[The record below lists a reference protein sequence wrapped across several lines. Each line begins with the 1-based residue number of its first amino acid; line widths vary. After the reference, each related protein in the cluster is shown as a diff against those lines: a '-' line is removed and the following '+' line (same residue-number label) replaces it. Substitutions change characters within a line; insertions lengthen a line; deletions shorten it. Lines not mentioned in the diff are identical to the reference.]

1 MFLICRGFRTIEGS
15 IPTVR
20 QALNWLF
27 RYLGI
32 LLFILVLTTGY
43 YGYSIC
49 DPQGN
54 FWHTLYRSVQHFALT
69 SEMGC
74 VPGDSAGAAAYSAAI
89 NVSRFGAA
97 FLLIFAAVRLL
108 SSSMWTY
115 FRLWTQSLNLFRDR
129 HVLIGYGAVN
139 QEIARERAGKGC
151 RLTIVARSFDDA
163 AKAFAAKYRIV
174 LVDRDIRDEHSL
186 QGLFLHRAQRVIIA
200 AGDDSLTMETAQI
213 VSSILKAKQPGVRT
227 KDIVFAH
234 FTNAEVHRQLQL
246 TSDAGIKAERGYQ
259 GFAVRE
265 ETARYFFAR
274 TWLPERAVR
283 ALPAPGQAKPQLH
296 VVIVG
301 AGDLGMAMTRE
312 AVIHGCSAQLGRPKV
327 TIVDRDR
334 SGGKDRFEA
343 VMPHLFDGTV
353 PDEDCPDIEFVQCLA
368 EDLCQEDLKDGVPIT
383 AWILCCTDDATNLA
397 LAMRLESEMRR
408 GLRPPAPV
416 YPRVWQSNVRDG
428 GRQRIGQE
436 DPWHLVAP
444 FGGMQDVIPT
454 LSILDETWMDIAKS
468 IHAHYDATVQENLQ
482 KSGLSAALREY
493 GPPPWPEGE
502 GPPEPERSRLAAE
515 WRNERQ
521 RFRGAWA
528 DLTDDAKLSNQDAAY
543 QAALRLWELGFDWK
557 TRHRGGL
564 PTLGHAAI
572 DRIFAPERLA
582 DLGPETSLGAAC
594 AAEHRRWMVER
605 AMRGWSA
612 VKPGDQRRNAM
623 KLHVDFRPYAEL
635 YDAARHPTEPE
646 TLTDRQKAANAQR
659 LDAASLRGIVAA
671 LEQVEQ
677 GYPAR
682 SVALPASVPLLEI
695 PRMPDNDAVM
705 VIDVTAPPPFDT
717 PAGAGGPEAE
727 ALAKTRAKDYAQRA
741 LASVASLESW
751 ARPNIDAPS
760 QDHAFAIHLR
770 ERSEGAF
777 ASPLHKEAFEK
788 LLEIC
793 HSYDVALSVEHTDL
807 TQARAAVARETPK
820 AGLHNTKDMTE
831 TP

>member
-1 MFLICRGFRTIEGS
+1 M
-15 IPTVR
+15 
-20 QALNWLF
+20 
-27 RYLGI
+27 RYLGV
-32 LLFILVLTTGY
+32 LLFFVVLGTGY
-43 YGYSIC
+43 YGYRIC
-49 DPQGN
+49 DPEDG
-54 FWHTLYRSVQHFALT
+54 FWHTLYKSVQHFALT
-69 SEMGC
+69 SEMTC
-74 VPGDSAGAAAYSAAI
+74 AIDPSAGAGSGQTAI
-89 NVSRFGAA
+89 NLSRFGAA

-108 SSSMWTY
+108 SSSIWTY
-115 FRLWTQSLNLFRDR
+115 CKLWTQSLNLFGDR

-139 QEIARERAGKGC
+139 QEIARERVSKGC

-163 AKAFAAKYRIV
+163 AKAFAARYRIV
-174 LVDRDIRDEHSL
+174 LVDRDIRDENAL
-186 QGLFLHRAQRVIIA
+186 QGLFLHRAHRVIIA

-213 VSSILKAKQPGVRT
+213 VSGILKARQPEART
-227 KDIVFAH
+227 KDVVFAH

-259 GFAVRE
+259 GFAIRE

-274 TWLPERAVR
+274 TWLAERAVR
-283 ALPAPGQAKPQLH
+283 AQPAPGQARPQLH
-296 VVIVG
+296 LVVVG

-312 AVIHGCSAQLGRPKV
+312 AVIHGCSARLGRPKV
-327 TIVDRDR
+327 TVVDRDR
-334 SGGKDRFEA
+334 SGGRDRFRA
-343 VMPHLFDGTV
+343 VMPHLFDGTL
-353 PDEDCPDIEFVQCLA
+353 PPEDCPDIQFVQCLA

-383 AWILCCTDDATNLA
+383 AWILCCTDDATNMA

-408 GLRPPAPV
+408 GLRPPAPI

-428 GRQRIGQE
+428 GRHRIGQE

-454 LSILDETWMDIAKS
+454 LSILDDTWGDIAKS
-468 IHAHYDATVQENLQ
+468 IHAHYDATVQDNLR
-482 KSGLSAALREY
+482 KSGLSDVLRQY
-493 GPPPWPEGE
+493 GPPPWGPED
-502 GPPEPERSRLAAE
+502 GPPEPDRARLTAA
-515 WRNERQ
+515 WHNERQ

-528 DLTDDAKLSNQDAAY
+528 DLTDDAKLANQDAAY

-582 DLGPETSLGAAC
+582 DLGPETSLGAVC

-612 VKPGDQRRNAM
+612 VKPGERRRNAM

-635 YDAARHPTEPE
+635 YDLARHPAAPE
-646 TLTDRQKAANAQR
+646 ALTAPERAANAQR

-682 SVALPASVPLLEI
+682 EVTLPDSVPLLDI
-695 PRMPDNDAVM
+695 PRLPENSAVM
-705 VIDVTAPPPFDT
+705 VIDVTTPPSFAPPTD
-717 PAGAGGPEAE
+717 AEGPEAE
-727 ALAKTRAKDYAQRA
+727 ARARAEAEAYAKRA
-741 LASVASLESW
+741 VACVESLRSW
-751 ARPNIDAPS
+751 ARPNTDAPS
-760 QDHAFAIHLR
+760 QDRAFAIHLR
-770 ERSEGAF
+770 ETAEGAF
-777 ASPLHKEAFEK
+777 AHSLHRAAFER

-793 HSYDVALSVEHTDL
+793 HAYDVALSVAHTDL
-807 TQARAAVARETPK
+807 TQARAAIARDMSGEGPETR
-820 AGLHNTKDMTE
+820 KDTTE